1 MSMIQ
6 QIRYA
11 VIATAMGLGLSLSV
25 STAFAQSAPAA
36 AQSKPDLSKFAGR
49 WQMNA
54 AKTKM
59 GRMGPT
65 GANIVRSPTFTW
77 TFTPEGPGLRM
88 DVYTEYPQ
96 PAPTRTMTLIPDGK
110 LRGCDTKNKTACL
123 TGGGDPKDQTYV
135 YHYLDSHLVARV
147 FYIKGEVYEY
157 SHYTVSRDGKT
168 FTAVSWGP
176 DTPEYHNIQ
185 VFDKQP

>member
-1 MSMIQ
+1 MKIPACFAA
-6 QIRYA
+6 IVA
-11 VIATAMGLGLSLSV
+11 IVGFGLSASV
-25 STAFAQSAPAA
+25 PVASAQSSSA
-36 AQSKPDLSKFAGR
+36 AQPARDLSKFVGR
-49 WQMNA
+49 WKMNA
-54 AKTKM
+54 EKTKM

-65 GANIVRSPTFTW
+65 GQNIVRSPSFTW
-77 TFTPEGPGLRM
+77 VFTPEGPGLRM

-110 LRGCDTKNKTACL
+110 LRTCDPKNQTACL
-123 TGGGDPKDQTYV
+123 TRGGDPAEQTYV
-135 YHYLDSHLVARV
+135 YHHIDAHMIARV

-168 FTAVSWGP
+168 FTSVSWGP

-185 VFDKQP
+185 VFDRQP

>member
-1 MSMIQ
+1 MESNVKTPTF
-6 QIRYA
+6 IRGA
-11 VIATAMGLGLSLSV
+11 ALALVIGC
-25 STAFAQSAPAA
+25 FAGAAAPAWTA
-36 AQSKPDLSKFAGR
+36 ETAHDVSAFAGR

-65 GANIVRSPTFTW
+65 GQNIVRAPTFTW
-77 TFTPEGPGLRM
+77 IFTPEGQGLRM
-88 DVYTEYPQ
+88 DVYNEYPQ

-110 LRGCDTKNKTACL
+110 LRKCDSANKTACL
-123 TGGGDPKDQTYV
+123 TRGGDPSEQTYV
-135 YHYLDSHLVARV
+135 YHQIDPRLVARI

-168 FTAVSWGP
+168 FTVVSWGP

-185 VFDKQP
+185 VFDRQQ

>member
-1 MSMIQ
+1 MYSAKQ
-6 QIRYA
+6 TRYA
-11 VIATAMGLGLSLSV
+11 AVAVAIGFGLCAFAPSATA
-25 STAFAQSAPAA
+25 QS
-36 AQSKPDLSKFAGR
+36 QNDLSAFVGR

-65 GANIVRSPTFTW
+65 GQNIVRANTFSW
-77 TFTPEGPGLRM
+77 VFTPDGPGLRM

-110 LRGCDTKNKTACL
+110 VRSCDASNTTACL
-123 TGGGDPKDQTYV
+123 TRGGDPREQTYV
-135 YHYLDSHLVARV
+135 YHHIDPHMVVRV

-157 SHYTVSRDGKT
+157 SHYTVSKDGKT
-168 FTAVSWGP
+168 FTSVSWGP
-176 DTPEYHNIQ
+176 ETPEFHNIQ